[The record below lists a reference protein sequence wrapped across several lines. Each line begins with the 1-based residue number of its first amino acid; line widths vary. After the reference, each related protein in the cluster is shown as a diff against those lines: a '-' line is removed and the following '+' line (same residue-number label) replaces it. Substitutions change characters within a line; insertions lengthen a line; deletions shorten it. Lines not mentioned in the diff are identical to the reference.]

1 MRKHFYLITE
11 HEREE
16 RVGGVS
22 IYDSPM
28 RDALKDEE
36 GRITVFDKENGEFN
50 DVGKKVGLGYHDF
63 DDEADYEA
71 RVGDVLVE
79 KIQEV
84 DRKWAERAGVAEEV
98 YDQ

>member
-1 MRKHFYLITE
+1 MRKHFYLITK
-11 HEREE
+11 HEREDA
-16 RVGGVS
+16 VGGVS

-28 RDALKDEE
+28 HDALKNEE
-36 GRITVFDKENGEFN
+36 GRITFFDKENGEFN
-50 DVGKKVGLGYHDF
+50 DVGKNVGLGYHDF

-84 DRKWAERAGVAEEV
+84 DRKWAESAGVADEV
-98 YDQ
+98 YDE

>member
-11 HEREE
+11 HENED

-22 IYDSPM
+22 VYDSPM
-28 RDALKDEE
+28 RDALKDQE

-84 DRKWAERAGVAEEV
+84 DRKWAERANVAEEV